1 MSTVIGIDGCRA
13 GWLTTKILDDQ
24 SLSFHLIKNLKDSY
38 LKDPNLTHVG
48 IDMPLELSPTGKR
61 PAEVE
66 ARFLLKKRSC
76 TIFSPPTINALECGS
91 YLDACEINF
100 RDCGN
105 RISKQSW
112 NLFPK
117 IIEAHK
123 FLENN
128 SISKLGVFEVHPEL
142 SFMAM
147 NDMNLVEASKK
158 TDIGKEIRIELIQ
171 KFFPTFSFELV
182 RNKYKKNQVLDDDI
196 LDSISVLWST
206 QRIVDNIAQFVP
218 KDPEK
223 INMRIYF

>member
-1 MSTVIGIDGCRA
+1 MKQGS
-13 GWLTTKILDDQ
+13 
-24 SLSFHLIKNLKDSY
+24 
-38 LKDPNLTHVG
+38 
-48 IDMPLELSPTGKR
+48 
-61 PAEVE
+61 
-66 ARFLLKKRSC
+66 LLKNRAC
-76 TIFSPPTINALECGS
+76 TIFTPPTLNALRTKN
-91 YLDACEINF
+91 YIDACEVNF
-100 RDCGN
+100 KECGK

-117 IIEAHK
+117 IKEAHN
-123 FLENN
+123 FLKNN
-128 SISKLGVFEVHPEL
+128 LIGKVGVFEVHPEL

-147 NDMNLVEASKK
+147 NDMNIIEASKK

-218 KDPEK
+218 KDPRK
-223 INMRIYF
+223 

>member
-13 GWLTTKILDDQ
+13 GWITTQILDNQ
-24 SLSFHLIKNLKDSY
+24 LISFQIIENLNDDY
-38 LKDPNLTHVG
+38 LKQSNLSHIG
-48 IDMPLELSPTGKR
+48 IDIPLQLSHTGKR
-61 PAEVE
+61 LAEVE
-66 ARFLLKKRSC
+66 ARALLKKRAC
-76 TIFSPPTINALECGS
+76 TIFSPPTLNALS
-91 YLDACEINF
+91 AKNYIDACEVNF
-100 RDCGN
+100 KECGK

-158 TDIGKEIRIELIQ
+158 TDIGKEIRIKLIK

>member
-13 GWLTTKILDDQ
+13 GWITTKILDNQ
-24 SLSFHLIKNLKDSY
+24 LLSFQIIENLNDDY
-38 LKDPNLTHVG
+38 LNQSNLSHIG
-48 IDMPLELSPTGKR
+48 IDIPLQLSHSGKR
-61 PAEVE
+61 LAEIE
-66 ARFLLKKRSC
+66 ARGLLKKRAC
-76 TIFSPPTINALECGS
+76 TIFSPPTLNALMAKNYIDACDVNFKECGK
-91 YLDACEINF
+91 
-100 RDCGN
+100 

-117 IIEAHK
+117 IIEAQT

-147 NDMNLVEASKK
+147 NDMNLIEASKK
-158 TDIGKEIRIELIQ
+158 TDIGKEIRIKLIQ
-171 KFFPTFSFELV
+171 KFFPNFSFESV

-218 KDPEK
+218 KDSK
-223 INMRIYF
+223 NLNMRIYF

>member
-1 MSTVIGIDGCRA
+1 MTTVIGIDGCRA
-13 GWLTTKILDDQ
+13 GWITAKILDNQ
-24 SLSFHLIKNLKDSY
+24 LISFQIIENLNDDY
-38 LKDPNLTHVG
+38 LKQSNLTHIG
-48 IDMPLELSPTGKR
+48 IDIPLQLSHTGKR
-61 PAEVE
+61 PAEIE
-66 ARFLLKKRSC
+66 ARGLLKKRAC
-76 TIFSPPTINALECGS
+76 TIFSPPTLNALRAKNYIEACEVNFKECGK
-91 YLDACEINF
+91 
-100 RDCGN
+100 

-117 IIEAHK
+117 IKESHK

-128 SISKLGVFEVHPEL
+128 LISKLEVFEIHPEL

-147 NDMNLVEASKK
+147 NDMNLIEASKK
-158 TDIGKEIRIELIQ
+158 TSIGKEIRIKLIQ
-171 KFFPTFSFELV
+171 KYFPNFSFESV

-218 KDPEK
+218 KGPEK

>member
-1 MSTVIGIDGCRA
+1 MSNIIGMDGCSAGWFTTKIVDKQSLIFNIIEDLNDDYLKKSNLSHIGIDIP
-13 GWLTTKILDDQ
+13 LY
-24 SLSFHLIKNLKDSY
+24 LSK
-38 LKDPNLTHVG
+38 
-48 IDMPLELSPTGKR
+48 TGKR
-61 PAEVE
+61 RAEIE
-66 ARFLLKKRSC
+66 ARFLLKKRAC
-76 TIFSPPTINALECGS
+76 TIFSPPTFNVLRAKNYI
-91 YLDACEINF
+91 DACEINF
-100 RDCGN
+100 KECGN

-117 IIEAHK
+117 IKEAQK

-128 SISKLGVFEVHPEL
+128 LICQVGIFEIHPEL

-158 TDIGKEIRIELIQ
+158 TDIGKEIRIKLIK

>member
-1 MSTVIGIDGCRA
+1 MSHIGIDIP
-13 GWLTTKILDDQ
+13 LQ
-24 SLSFHLIKNLKDSY
+24 LSHS
-38 LKDPNLTHVG
+38 
-48 IDMPLELSPTGKR
+48 GKR
-61 PAEVE
+61 LAEIE
-66 ARFLLKKRSC
+66 ARGLLKKRAC
-76 TIFSPPTINALECGS
+76 TIFSPPTLNALMAKNYIDACDVNFKECGK
-91 YLDACEINF
+91 
-100 RDCGN
+100 

-117 IIEAHK
+117 IIEAQT

-147 NDMNLVEASKK
+147 NDMNLIEESKK
-158 TDIGKEIRIELIQ
+158 TDIGKEMRIKLIQ
-171 KFFPTFSFELV
+171 KFFPNFSFESV

-218 KDPEK
+218 KDSEK
-223 INMRIYF
+223 MNMRIYF

>member
-13 GWLTTKILDDQ
+13 GWIITQILDNQ
-24 SLSFHLIKNLKDSY
+24 FLSFQIIENLNNDY
-38 LKDPNLTHVG
+38 LKKSNLSHIG
-48 IDMPLELSPTGKR
+48 IDIPLHLSNKGAR
-61 PAEVE
+61 LAEIE
-66 ARFLLKKRSC
+66 ARRLLKKRAC
-76 TIFSPPTINALECGS
+76 TIFSPPTLKALSEKNYIDACDVNFQECG
-91 YLDACEINF
+91 
-100 RDCGN
+100 R

-117 IIEAHK
+117 IKEAQK
-123 FLENN
+123 FVENN
-128 SISKLGVFEVHPEL
+128 LISKLEVFEIHPEL

-147 NDMNLVEASKK
+147 NDMNLIEASKK
-158 TDIGKEIRIELIQ
+158 TDIGKEIRISLIK
-171 KFFPTFSFELV
+171 KFFPTFSFQSI

-223 INMRIYF
+223 MNMRIYF